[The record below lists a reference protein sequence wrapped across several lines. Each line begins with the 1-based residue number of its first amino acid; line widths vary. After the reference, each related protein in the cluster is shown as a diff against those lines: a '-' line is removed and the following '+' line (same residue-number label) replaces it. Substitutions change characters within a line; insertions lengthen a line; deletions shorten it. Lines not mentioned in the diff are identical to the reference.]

1 MSETVYRQSIHFGGR
16 VQGVGFRYST
26 LQTAKEY
33 AVNGFVRNLPDGR
46 VLLVAEGE
54 PREVKAFCETVA
66 ERLSPF
72 IRESSVQEENS
83 VNGLYRGFKID

>member
-1 MSETVYRQSIHFGGR
+1 MQTVYRQSIHFSGR
-16 VQGVGFRYST
+16 VQGVGFRYNT

-33 AVNGFVRNLPDGR
+33 AVSGFVRNLADGR

-54 PREVKAFCETVA
+54 EKEVRAFCESVA

-72 IRESSVQEENS
+72 IRQSEETQERGINPH
-83 VNGLYRGFKID
+83 YRGFVID